1 MTNRRKFIKN
11 VTTAMAVG
19 IVTPS
24 LFSEK
29 AMAASNTT
37 TTRKIN
43 IGLIGCRSM
52 GNANL
57 RDFLILPEIECIAL
71 CDLDPANLEKTAA
84 TVKEEKGNTP
94 KLFKNYKEMLKTKEI
109 DAVVISTPDHWH
121 CLHMVDS
128 CAAGKDVYVEK
139 PIANSIAECDVMV
152 AAAKKYNRIVNVGQ
166 QQRSGKHWNEMITY
180 LNSGELGKIMKVDV
194 WANFKYAALSLPVPD
209 SEVPDGIDYDAWLGH
224 TTVRPFNKNRFH
236 GSWRMFWDYGGG
248 LMTDWGVHLL
258 DMALWGMKVTG
269 MPNRVVATGGKFA
282 FPENSP
288 ETFDTQNVSYEF
300 DDFLINWS
308 HITVESDYFGRNY
321 GVAFRG
327 MNGILVADRN
337 DWEVIPN
344 LDAAKKPKIEVKK
357 VIADGREHKDHV
369 KNFVECLKMRNPLT
383 PCTIENGSLCAKYA
397 HLGNIAARTKAVLTY
412 DDTNKTF
419 NNTEADKF
427 IRPEYRSPYIF
438 PTF

>member
-1 MTNRRKFIKN
+1 MKNRRGFIKDLG
-11 VTTAMAVG
+11 TTMIAG
-19 IVTPS
+19 IVTPNFLS
-24 LFSEK
+24 MNAHANDRIVGAK
-29 AMAASNTT
+29 
-37 TTRKIN
+37 KIN

-52 GNANL
+52 GVGNL
-57 RDFLILPEIECIAL
+57 RDFLELPDIECIAL
-71 CDLDPANLEKTAA
+71 CDLDPENLEKAA
-84 TVKEEKGNTP
+84 AIVIQEKGNNP
-94 KLFKNYKEMLKTKEI
+94 RLFREYKELLKMNDI
-109 DAVVISTPDHWH
+109 DAVIIATPDHWH
-121 CLHMVDS
+121 CMHMVDS

-152 AAAKKYNRIVNVGQ
+152 AAAKKYKRIVNVGQ
-166 QQRSGKHWNEMITY
+166 QQRSGKHWHEMIAF

-194 WANFKYAALSLPVPD
+194 WANFRYGALSLPLADTEPPVG
-209 SEVPDGIDYDAWLGH
+209 VDYDAWLGH
-224 TTVRPFNKNRFH
+224 TRLRPFNKHRFH

-269 MPNRVVATGGKFA
+269 MPKRVVATGGKFA

-308 HITVESDYFGRNY
+308 HMADESNYFGRNY

-327 MNGILVADRN
+327 LNGILVADRD

-344 LDAAKKPKIEVKK
+344 LDSAKNPLIEAKKVYD
-357 VIADGREHKDHV
+357 DGRAHKDHV
-369 KNFVECLKMRNPLT
+369 KNFVECLKTRNPNT

-397 HLGNIAARTKAVLTY
+397 HLGNIAARTKVALTY
-412 DDTNKTF
+412 DDINKTF
-419 NNTEADKF
+419 NNLQADKF
-427 IRPEYRSPYIF
+427 IKPEYRLPYIF
-438 PTF
+438 PTI